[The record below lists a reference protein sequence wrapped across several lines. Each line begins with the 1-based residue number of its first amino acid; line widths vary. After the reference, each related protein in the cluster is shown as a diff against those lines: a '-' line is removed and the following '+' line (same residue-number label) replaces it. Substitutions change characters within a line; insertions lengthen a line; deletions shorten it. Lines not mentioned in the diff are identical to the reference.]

1 MELKGDKALE
11 RTLRTLGERVQR
23 KIVRSSVN
31 AAATPV
37 LKAARSNVT
46 TESGLLKQ
54 SLAKKVNT
62 SKDKQSITAI
72 IGPRRDV
79 KGEYDGKTRKPS
91 RYAHLVEKG
100 FINEAGEY
108 VPPKPFLRPA
118 AESTEQHALG
128 VMSAKLAAG
137 VVKEAAKAGVT

>member
-1 MELKGDKALE
+1 MDFVGDKALE
-11 RTLRTLGERVQR
+11 RTLRTLGDRVQR
-23 KIVRSSVN
+23 KIVRSAVN

-37 LKAARSNVT
+37 LKAARANVT
-46 TESGLLKQ
+46 TESGLLKK
-54 SLAKKVNT
+54 SLAKKVGT
-62 SKDKQSITAI
+62 SKDKTSVTAI
-72 IGPRRDV
+72 VGPRRDV
-79 KGEYDGKTRKPS
+79 QGEYEGEMRKPS

-118 AESTEQHALG
+118 AESTEQQAIG
-128 VMSAKLAAG
+128 VMSSKLAAG